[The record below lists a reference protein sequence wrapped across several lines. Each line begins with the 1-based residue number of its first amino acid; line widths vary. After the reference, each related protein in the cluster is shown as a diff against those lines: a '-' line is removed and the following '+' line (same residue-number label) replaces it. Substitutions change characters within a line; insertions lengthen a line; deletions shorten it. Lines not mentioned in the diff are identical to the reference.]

1 MAAGQ
6 LAADPSW
13 DLARIYAFAL
23 DKKQNM
29 ERISRIKPV
38 KVIERM
44 NLFSIIILIAIAG
57 LILIESRI
65 PVWAIG
71 KNQAEKSPR

>member
-1 MAAGQ
+1 
-6 LAADPSW
+6 
-13 DLARIYAFAL
+13 
-23 DKKQNM
+23 
-29 ERISRIKPV
+29 
-38 KVIERM
+38 M

-71 KNQAEKSPR
+71 KVHPQKYPR